1 MSVIWMEP
9 DALNSEL
16 RVLREGCAM
25 GETAGMQSR
34 TGGRLRGM
42 PYRRPHRTWAGQGT
56 GVVCDL
62 CSNPIQSHEIEYEIE
77 LSVDRLQRV
86 LYLHVQCFREWAT
99 QSGR

>member
-62 CSNPIQSHEIEYEIE
+62 CSTLPG
-77 LSVDRLQRV
+77 RV
-86 LYLHVQCFREWAT
+86 PACVNACPHDAAMRVNARAEFPA
-99 QSGR
+99 